1 VIICSGYGSRK
12 NGLQQMM
19 ASGINVVQKPFK
31 PEELVSA
38 VRQVLD
44 GETGTKENHGT
55 TSLSGENIAV
65 QS

>member
-1 VIICSGYGSRK
+1 
-12 NGLQQMM
+12 
-19 ASGINVVQKPFK
+19 VVHKPFK
-31 PEELVSA
+31 PEELVSS

-44 GETGTKENHGT
+44 GETDAKENHGA

>member
-1 VIICSGYGSRK
+1 
-12 NGLQQMM
+12 MM
-19 ASGINVVQKPFK
+19 ASGLNLVQKPFK

-44 GETGTKENHGT
+44 GEKGTKENNGT
-55 TSLSGENIAV
+55 TLLSGENIAM

>member
-1 VIICSGYGSRK
+1 
-12 NGLQQMM
+12 MM
-19 ASGINVVQKPFK
+19 ASGVNLVQKPFK

-65 QS
+65 QG